1 MGFLGA
7 AGAGASSSEA
17 SESNSSSSELELSE
31 SLSPWVRKKRDM
43 IQSVGDAAQPLAILS
58 PPFTMLAARRVAA
71 AASRVPLQQQ
81 RNASLIASKYA
92 QALFGA
98 ASKNAQTLNKVQSEL
113 TSISNNLREVP
124 TLSAFVSNPT
134 LSASDRKS
142 GLDAIYAA
150 AAPKG
155 SKEPVTPITKNLFEV
170 LSENGRLG
178 ETNDVISSFNELVSK
193 HKGELEVV
201 VTSAAPLEKGMLS
214 KLETT
219 LKSSQAA
226 SQAKSV
232 RVTNKVNPS
241 ILGGL
246 LVDFGDKTIDLSVSS
261 KVNRLNALLQLTGHA
276 HPFRITTP
284 PTSWPRL
291 YPMITFPL
299 SGGCSVAPSKKGICT
314 LKKCRY
320 SHRAYL
326 TIDQPLGNPGTMST
340 FIEMNLAVYR
350 TERRSKTIKDESVD
364 WVPYYV
370 LAYGTLAETNEVLS
384 PVVGTVTLTKPQRNP
399 NKKRDCT
406 FRITFEGGDHT
417 FRGVLQDDRGEWE
430 WKGVYLCN
438 QQKTHLKSYAP
449 QVPYS
454 HSFYEIK
461 KHSPADSDS
470 PASSRSSSDFKTG
483 SFVHTRGSG
492 GGSYACSIRTSV
504 YGVIPLIEEPDDEPS
519 TQAITPN
526 KYDALIKEWSSIST
540 ATATMIYA
548 HAEKKNAL
556 DTSPTS
562 MTTDSKR
569 LTIPTSWPH
578 NPLSIPSPV
587 RSKSRMKLL
596 TTGFDN
602 PNALQIPRS
611 FTPFTEASNDSFY
624 SIDAEDI
631 QMSSSACTDSGVTV
645 QGTVR
650 DQSTPCP
657 PTPYI
662 PEIPSQSDPDD
673 DYVVLYRACGQH
685 SRLNANDGRTD
696 KTHRIKG
703 GVGECVVM
711 TWFTTQG
718 SVPCWQRTSMI
729 WSLIMNTNCL

>member
-1 MGFLGA
+1 
-7 AGAGASSSEA
+7 
-17 SESNSSSSELELSE
+17 
-31 SLSPWVRKKRDM
+31 
-43 IQSVGDAAQPLAILS
+43 
-58 PPFTMLAARRVAA
+58 MLAARRVAA

-201 VTSAAPLEKGMLS
+201 VTSAAPLEKNVLS

-261 KVNRLNALLQLTGHA
+261 KVNRLNALLQ
-276 HPFRITTP
+276 R
-284 PTSWPRL
+284 
-291 YPMITFPL
+291 
-299 SGGCSVAPSKKGICT
+299 
-314 LKKCRY
+314 
-320 SHRAYL
+320 
-326 TIDQPLGNPGTMST
+326 DPGTMST

-384 PVVGTVTLTKPQRNP
+384 PVCYLDDIDIYSCIIAECGGTVTLTKPQRNP

-562 MTTDSKR
+562 MTADSKR

-673 DYVVLYRACGQH
+673 DYVVLYRAWRCEP
-685 SRLNANDGRTD
+685 SDD
-696 KTHRIKG
+696 
-703 GVGECVVM
+703 VVLW
-711 TWFTTQG
+711 T
-718 SVPCWQRTSMI
+718 
-729 WSLIMNTNCL
+729 

>member
-1 MGFLGA
+1 
-7 AGAGASSSEA
+7 
-17 SESNSSSSELELSE
+17 
-31 SLSPWVRKKRDM
+31 
-43 IQSVGDAAQPLAILS
+43 
-58 PPFTMLAARRVAA
+58 MLAARRVAA

-201 VTSAAPLEKGMLS
+201 VTSAAPLEKNVLS
-214 KLETT
+214 KLEAT

-261 KVNRLNALLQLTGHA
+261 KVNRLNALLQ
-276 HPFRITTP
+276 R
-284 PTSWPRL
+284 
-291 YPMITFPL
+291 
-299 SGGCSVAPSKKGICT
+299 
-314 LKKCRY
+314 
-320 SHRAYL
+320 
-326 TIDQPLGNPGTMST
+326 DPGTMST

-384 PVVGTVTLTKPQRNP
+384 PVCYLDDIDIYSCIIAECGGTVTLTKPQRNP

-417 FRGVLQDDRGEWE
+417 FRGVLQDDRAEWE

-562 MTTDSKR
+562 MTADSKR

-673 DYVVLYRACGQH
+673 DYVVLYRAWRCEP
-685 SRLNANDGRTD
+685 SDD
-696 KTHRIKG
+696 
-703 GVGECVVM
+703 VVLW
-711 TWFTTQG
+711 T
-718 SVPCWQRTSMI
+718 
-729 WSLIMNTNCL
+729 

>member
-1 MGFLGA
+1 
-7 AGAGASSSEA
+7 
-17 SESNSSSSELELSE
+17 
-31 SLSPWVRKKRDM
+31 
-43 IQSVGDAAQPLAILS
+43 
-58 PPFTMLAARRVAA
+58 MLAARRVAA

-124 TLSAFVSNPT
+124 TF
-134 LSASDRKS
+134 

-155 SKEPVTPITKNLFEV
+155 SKEPVTPITKNF
-170 LSENGRLG
+170 
-178 ETNDVISSFNELVSK
+178 FNELVSK

-232 RVTNKVNPS
+232 RVTNKVSQPS

-261 KVNRLNALLQLTGHA
+261 KVNRLNALLQRWMFVLICMSSCKSGYMASHKHGVCLANETRA
-276 HPFRITTP
+276 DSTTI
-284 PTSWPRL
+284 PTPHDQLVFASLFVVREPDWLIHLLIPIASNWPRTPFQNHHSINL
-291 YPMITFPL
+291 MAALVPYDNFP
-299 SGGCSVAPSKKGICT
+299 SPVAG
-314 LKKCRY
+314 
-320 SHRAYL
+320 
-326 TIDQPLGNPGTMST
+326 DPGTMST

-384 PVVGTVTLTKPQRNP
+384 PVCYLDDIDIYSCIIAECGGTVTLTKPQRNP

-417 FRGVLQDDRGEWE
+417 FRGVLQDDRAEWE
-430 WKGVYLCN
+430 WKGWRWQLRMF
-438 QQKTHLKSYAP
+438 H
-449 QVPYS
+449 
-454 HSFYEIK
+454 
-461 KHSPADSDS
+461 
-470 PASSRSSSDFKTG
+470 SDF
-483 SFVHTRGSG
+483 
-492 GGSYACSIRTSV
+492 
-504 YGVIPLIEEPDDEPS
+504 GVWCNSLIEEPDDEPS

-631 QMSSSACTDSGVTV
+631 QNDT
-645 QGTVR
+645 
-650 DQSTPCP
+650 TPLP
-657 PTPYI
+657 ARPRHISLRY
-662 PEIPSQSDPDD
+662 
-673 DYVVLYRACGQH
+673 LA
-685 SRLNANDGRTD
+685 SRIRMMIMWCFIGLGGAS
-696 KTHRIKG
+696 HRMMWYFG
-703 GVGECVVM
+703 HEVD
-711 TWFTTQG
+711 
-718 SVPCWQRTSMI
+718 
-729 WSLIMNTNCL
+729 NTLA